1 MNKRRIWA
9 TSPVYYVMAAV
20 MFIMACFSY
29 TQNKILFAVEITVS
43 GLCLAAV
50 IMTDLHYRVH
60 VYTALRAARK
70 VLSADEQR
78 NLGQFALPLAVL
90 GSAGD
95 IVWTNERFQDL
106 FTENGE
112 GCGDNI
118 AAYIY
123 PKTLRQ
129 ILSENGTSVSYGDR
143 EFTAYGLRTESGSV
157 LYFVDDT
164 YYKQIQR
171 DYREKRTVI
180 AVISFDNREEL
191 TRDASGSE
199 DSRITS
205 EVESVL
211 RSWAIDTMEGFLRRM
226 TNGRYM
232 LITDDQHIEEA
243 KTKRFAVLD
252 SVRAVKGENNMSA
265 TISIGIGRAGVTA
278 TESELHARQALEM
291 ALGRG
296 GDQVALR
303 QKNGYE
309 FFGGT
314 GRGVEKRNKVR
325 ARIMANAITEVA
337 TTCDN
342 ILIMGHRFADLDC
355 LGAAIGMYAGL
366 STLGK
371 PCSIVLDT
379 EKSLA
384 QPLYRH
390 MLQQDKRY
398 EDAFVS
404 PAQGLD
410 MVGRNTLLVVVDTHI
425 PSILESRE
433 IYEACRNVIVIDHH
447 RKMVE
452 HIDNAIIFFHEPYAS
467 SASEMVA
474 ELVQYFK
481 EGKLRISVAEAEA
494 LLAGIMLDTKSFI
507 LRTGV
512 RTFEAAAFLRRMG
525 ADTVAVRKLFASS
538 MESYQERSRLVSA
551 AEVYRGCAISCTS
564 GANVEGIRVVA
575 PQAADDLLGISGV
588 DASFVLYE
596 QDSAVNI
603 SARSMGAINVQLILE
618 GMGGGGHQTMA
629 AAQLKHI
636 TPEAARARIEGAI
649 DKYYASQKKG
659 DVEGK

>member
-252 SVRAVKGENNMSA
+252 SVRAVKGENNISA

-296 GDQVALR
+296 
-303 QKNGYE
+303 
-309 FFGGT
+309 
-314 GRGVEKRNKVR
+314 
-325 ARIMANAITEVA
+325 
-337 TTCDN
+337 
-342 ILIMGHRFADLDC
+342 
-355 LGAAIGMYAGL
+355 
-366 STLGK
+366 
-371 PCSIVLDT
+371 
-379 EKSLA
+379 
-384 QPLYRH
+384 
-390 MLQQDKRY
+390 
-398 EDAFVS
+398 
-404 PAQGLD
+404 
-410 MVGRNTLLVVVDTHI
+410 
-425 PSILESRE
+425 
-433 IYEACRNVIVIDHH
+433 
-447 RKMVE
+447 
-452 HIDNAIIFFHEPYAS
+452 
-467 SASEMVA
+467 
-474 ELVQYFK
+474 
-481 EGKLRISVAEAEA
+481 
-494 LLAGIMLDTKSFI
+494 
-507 LRTGV
+507 
-512 RTFEAAAFLRRMG
+512 
-525 ADTVAVRKLFASS
+525 ADTVEVKKMFANSLDT
-538 MESYQERSRLVSA
+538 YKERSQLVA
-551 AEVYRGCAISCTS
+551 GAEVYKGCAIACSNWEFP
-564 GANVEGIRVVA
+564 NVRIA
-575 PQAADDLLGISGV
+575 AAQAADELLSIQGV
-588 DASFVLYE
+588 RASFVIFRVGNE
-596 QDSAVNI
+596 IAI
-603 SARSMGAINVQLILE
+603 SARSLGDVNVQILLE
-618 GMGGGGHQTMA
+618 EFGGGGHLNMA
-629 AAQLKHI
+629 GAQIKNSTTNDVRKALIRVLDEKLSDA
-636 TPEAARARIEGAI
+636 T
-649 DKYYASQKKG
+649 KKNN
-659 DVEGK
+659 

>member
-265 TISIGIGRAGVTA
+265 TISIGIGRACNGDGKRTA
-278 TESELHARQALEM
+278 CPS
-291 ALGRG
+291 
-296 GDQVALR
+296 
-303 QKNGYE
+303 
-309 FFGGT
+309 GT
-314 GRGVEKRNKVR
+314 GNG
-325 ARIMANAITEVA
+325 ARPRRRPG
-337 TTCDN
+337 
-342 ILIMGHRFADLDC
+342 GHLP
-355 LGAAIGMYAGL
+355 AG
-366 STLGK
+366 
-371 PCSIVLDT
+371 
-379 EKSLA
+379 
-384 QPLYRH
+384 
-390 MLQQDKRY
+390 RY
-398 EDAFVS
+398 IRV
-404 PAQGLD
+404 
-410 MVGRNTLLVVVDTHI
+410 
-425 PSILESRE
+425 
-433 IYEACRNVIVIDHH
+433 
-447 RKMVE
+447 
-452 HIDNAIIFFHEPYAS
+452 
-467 SASEMVA
+467 
-474 ELVQYFK
+474 
-481 EGKLRISVAEAEA
+481 
-494 LLAGIMLDTKSFI
+494 
-507 LRTGV
+507 
-512 RTFEAAAFLRRMG
+512 LRRP
-525 ADTVAVRKLFASS
+525 L
-538 MESYQERSRLVSA
+538 Q
-551 AEVYRGCAISCTS
+551 GC
-564 GANVEGIRVVA
+564 
-575 PQAADDLLGISGV
+575 
-588 DASFVLYE
+588 
-596 QDSAVNI
+596 
-603 SARSMGAINVQLILE
+603 
-618 GMGGGGHQTMA
+618 
-629 AAQLKHI
+629 
-636 TPEAARARIEGAI
+636 
-649 DKYYASQKKG
+649 
-659 DVEGK
+659 

>member
-171 DYREKRTVI
+171 DYHEKRTVI

-296 GDQVALR
+296 GDQVAIY
-303 QKNGYE
+303 QQDGTYE
-309 FFGGT
+309 FFGGK
-314 GRGVEKRNKVR
+314 VAAAEKASKVR
-325 ARIMANAITEVA
+325 MRVIANAISRVVA
-337 TTCDN
+337 DCDK
-342 ILIMGHRFADLDC
+342 IFIMGHKFSDLDC
-355 LGAAIGMYAGL
+355 VGAAIGLQCIMEKTFKRYSKVVINRETSMAKQL
-366 STLGK
+366 IEYTDEK
-371 PCSIVLDT
+371 LDT
-379 EKSLA
+379 DIFISPEAALSGLTQKSL
-384 QPLYRH
+384 LII
-390 MLQQDKRY
+390 
-398 EDAFVS
+398 
-404 PAQGLD
+404 
-410 MVGRNTLLVVVDTHI
+410 VDTHLKR
-425 PSILESRE
+425 SLESTE
-433 IYEACRNVIVIDHH
+433 LYEKCKKVIIIDHH
-447 RKMVE
+447 RKAVDY
-452 HIDNAIIFFHEPYAS
+452 INNALVFCHEPSAS
-467 SASEMVA
+467 STCEMCSEIISC
-474 ELVQYFK
+474 LDDSPLTYVQ
-481 EGKLRISVAEAEA
+481 ADAM
-494 LLAGIMLDTKSFI
+494 LAGITLDTKNFAVK
-507 LRTGV
+507 TGV
-512 RTFEAAAFLRRMG
+512 RTFEAAAYLRKRG
-525 ADTVAVRKLFASS
+525 ANTLTVKGMFSDNIETYREKVDIVCKAH
-538 MESYQERSRLVSA
+538 
-551 AEVYRGCAISCTS
+551 VYRGCAISIAPS
-564 GANVEGIRVVA
+564 GDGDIRLA
-575 PQAADDLLGISGV
+575 SAQAADEMLNLKGV
-588 DASFVLYE
+588 DASFVLFE
-596 QDSAVNI
+596 DNSQINI
-603 SARSMGAINVQLILE
+603 SARSYGNVNVQIIMEKL
-618 GMGGGGHQTMA
+618 GGGGHQTMA
-629 AAQLKHI
+629 ATQLKN
-636 TPEAARARIEGAI
+636 TTKELAYQQLLSEI
-649 DKYYASQKKG
+649 DNTLDDEENS
-659 DVEGK
+659 

>member
-171 DYREKRTVI
+171 DYHEKRTVI

-243 KTKRFAVLD
+243 KTKRFGVLA
-252 SVRAVKGENNMSA
+252 SVG
-265 TISIGIGRAGVTA
+265 
-278 TESELHARQALEM
+278 
-291 ALGRG
+291 
-296 GDQVALR
+296 
-303 QKNGYE
+303 
-309 FFGGT
+309 
-314 GRGVEKRNKVR
+314 
-325 ARIMANAITEVA
+325 
-337 TTCDN
+337 
-342 ILIMGHRFADLDC
+342 
-355 LGAAIGMYAGL
+355 
-366 STLGK
+366 
-371 PCSIVLDT
+371 
-379 EKSLA
+379 SL
-384 QPLYRH
+384 
-390 MLQQDKRY
+390 K
-398 EDAFVS
+398 
-404 PAQGLD
+404 
-410 MVGRNTLLVVVDTHI
+410 
-425 PSILESRE
+425 
-433 IYEACRNVIVIDHH
+433 C
-447 RKMVE
+447 
-452 HIDNAIIFFHEPYAS
+452 
-467 SASEMVA
+467 
-474 ELVQYFK
+474 
-481 EGKLRISVAEAEA
+481 
-494 LLAGIMLDTKSFI
+494 
-507 LRTGV
+507 
-512 RTFEAAAFLRRMG
+512 
-525 ADTVAVRKLFASS
+525 
-538 MESYQERSRLVSA
+538 
-551 AEVYRGCAISCTS
+551 
-564 GANVEGIRVVA
+564 
-575 PQAADDLLGISGV
+575 
-588 DASFVLYE
+588 
-596 QDSAVNI
+596 
-603 SARSMGAINVQLILE
+603 
-618 GMGGGGHQTMA
+618 
-629 AAQLKHI
+629 
-636 TPEAARARIEGAI
+636 
-649 DKYYASQKKG
+649 
-659 DVEGK
+659 